1 MAHRI
6 YETTTHDFDP
16 VNKYIDEKARLR
28 RTKST
33 WRYTKALALF
43 LIAFGLFLIL
53 AAYAYH
59 IFKKP
64 HPLSEYKTETVS
76 SKSIEN
82 EFLKEELPSFG
93 SGDTVK
99 VNVKVSEGNRERIQ
113 TFEGVI
119 IAINGVGVN
128 KTITVRK
135 LSFGVGV
142 ERIFP
147 VHAPIVDSIEVIRKG
162 KVRRSKLYYLRDRVG
177 KSAKIKEDRN

>member
-1 MAHRI
+1 MNLI
-6 YETTTHDFDP
+6 KD
-16 VNKYIDEKARLR
+16 IEKDQ
-28 RTKST
+28 
-33 WRYTKALALF
+33 
-43 LIAFGLFLIL
+43 I
-53 AAYAYH
+53 
-59 IFKKP
+59 KKD
-64 HPLSEYKTETVS
+64 
-76 SKSIEN
+76 
-82 EFLKEELPSFG
+82 LPEIN
-93 SGDTVK
+93 SGDSVK

-119 IAINGVGVN
+119 IAVNGVGIN

-147 VHAPIVDSIEVIRKG
+147 VHAPIVDSLEVVRKG

>member
-1 MAHRI
+1 M
-6 YETTTHDFDP
+6 D
-16 VNKYIDEKARLR
+16 
-28 RTKST
+28 
-33 WRYTKALALF
+33 
-43 LIAFGLFLIL
+43 LINNIE
-53 AAYAYH
+53 
-59 IFKKP
+59 
-64 HPLSEYKTETVS
+64 SEY
-76 SKSIEN
+76 
-82 EFLKEELPSFG
+82 LKEDLPDFK

-99 VNVKVSEGNRERIQ
+99 VNVKVIEGNRERIQ

-119 IAINGVGVN
+119 IAANGAGVN

-147 VHAPIVDSIEVIRKG
+147 VHAPIVDSIEVVRKG

>member
-1 MAHRI
+1 M
-6 YETTTHDFDP
+6 D
-16 VNKYIDEKARLR
+16 
-28 RTKST
+28 
-33 WRYTKALALF
+33 
-43 LIAFGLFLIL
+43 LI
-53 AAYAYH
+53 
-59 IFKKP
+59 
-64 HPLSEYKTETVS
+64 
-76 SKSIEN
+76 KSIEN
-82 EFLKEELPSFG
+82 EFLKDDLPSFG

-147 VHAPIVDSIEVIRKG
+147 VHAPIVDSIEVIRTG
-162 KVRRSKLYYLRDRVG
+162 KVRRSKLYYLRNLTGKRARIADRDRG
-177 KSAKIKEDRN
+177 NEADQYEICLLYTSDSADE